1 MTAFGQKP
9 TFVQGAHSLSTKP
22 DLATHDRLLKLNAEM
37 PMKIARVFSQQM
49 VSRGRGGIIFTS
61 SLFGYQ
67 GIPYLAHYAA
77 TKAYILTL
85 GEALNIELAPYGVDV
100 TVLSPGLT
108 KTELSENM
116 RLDFPKMPVFNMSP
130 RIVAQVGLSAL
141 GKKASVVPGFLNKF
155 FAWQNRLIP
164 RIFPVKLFGFLIRRS
179 FEEKA
184 VSSLLLEKKVS

>member
-1 MTAFGQKP
+1 
-9 TFVQGAHSLSTKP
+9 
-22 DLATHDRLLKLNAEM
+22 
-37 PMKIARVFSQQM
+37 
-49 VSRGRGGIIFTS
+49 
-61 SLFGYQ
+61 
-67 GIPYLAHYAA
+67 
-77 TKAYILTL
+77 
-85 GEALNIELAPYGVDV
+85 
-100 TVLSPGLT
+100 
-108 KTELSENM
+108 
-116 RLDFPKMPVFNMSP
+116 MPVFNMSP

>member
-1 MTAFGQKP
+1 
-9 TFVQGAHSLSTKP
+9 
-22 DLATHDRLLKLNAEM
+22 
-37 PMKIARVFSQQM
+37 MKIARVFSQQM

-116 RLDFPKMPVFNMSP
+116 RLDFSKMPVFNMSP

-155 FAWQNRLIP
+155 FAWHNRLIP

-184 VSSLLLEKKVS
+184 VSILLLEKKVSLRGKLS

>member
-1 MTAFGQKP
+1 MKVPLTL
-9 TFVQGAHSLSTKP
+9 H
-22 DLATHDRLLKLNAEM
+22 LAN
-37 PMKIARVFSQQM
+37 
-49 VSRGRGGIIFTS
+49 
-61 SLFGYQ
+61 
-67 GIPYLAHYAA
+67 YAA

-155 FAWQNRLIP
+155 FAWHNRLIP

-179 FEEKA
+179 FEENA